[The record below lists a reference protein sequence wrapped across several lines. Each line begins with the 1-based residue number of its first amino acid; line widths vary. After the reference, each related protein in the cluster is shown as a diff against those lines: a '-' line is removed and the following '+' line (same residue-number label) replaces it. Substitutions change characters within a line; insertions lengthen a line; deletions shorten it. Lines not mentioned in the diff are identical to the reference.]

1 MYDVKLI
8 NNNVETYIN
17 VTSTE
22 QNAPRIIGS
31 IKQGI
36 NVIDSFT
43 FDIYPNNPGY
53 TEICPLKTRVEV
65 ENSLTGRVD
74 PILSRAA
81 HLRDFLH
88 SIHTLP
94 FTSRKNCYCSVL
106 PASAVL

>member
-17 VTSTE
+17 VTSTD
-22 QNAPRIIGS
+22 QNAPRITGS

-65 ENSLTGRVD
+65 ENSLTGRVEF
-74 PILSRAA
+74 IGR
-81 HLRDFLH
+81 
-88 SIHTLP
+88 
-94 FTSRKNCYCSVL
+94 VL
-106 PASAVL
+106 IAKPSLASTG